1 MVASPAE
8 IKPPVDPSATA
19 MLWHR
24 SISFAADGAAN
35 DDKRSSISLKILS
48 RFQG

>member
-1 MVASPAE
+1 MVDSPAE

-19 MLWHR
+19 TLWRR

-35 DDKRSSISLKILS
+35 DDKRSSMPLKIFS
-48 RFQG
+48 KFQG